1 MSVFRES
8 IIDCST
14 VALTVL
20 ASPSVLLLAGSY
32 CASQV
37 VLGLGWR
44 FAIVDVQDLDQI
56 RPRGLTNID
65 KPHKAFVFEAV
76 QYLKNQLKL
85 QTYGASV

>member
-32 CASQV
+32 CASQPALV
-37 VLGLGWR
+37 VLGLAWR

-76 QYLKNQLKL
+76 Q
-85 QTYGASV
+85 